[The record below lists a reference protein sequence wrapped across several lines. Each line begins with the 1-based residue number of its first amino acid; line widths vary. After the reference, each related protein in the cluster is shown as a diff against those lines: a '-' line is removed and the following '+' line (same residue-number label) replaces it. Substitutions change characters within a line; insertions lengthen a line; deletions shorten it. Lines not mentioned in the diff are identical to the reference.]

1 MSSATP
7 SSRRLRILSPVL
19 VVLLSLA
26 AGAGPFGQFR
36 ILTETL
42 PEGTTNGEYA
52 ATLLTANAD
61 GPVTFGVGAGQLP
74 TGLELDPATGVITG
88 LPLEVSQFDVTLTA
102 DDGVET
108 VQLPLTMKINAAGG
122 GGNSGASLAN
132 GDLATGRVGEPY
144 QETLTILNGVGP
156 YLFGSIGLPPGLSLN
171 GRTGE
176 ISGTP
181 DSAGTFFLTLSIA
194 DRGENDNKVITIMPL
209 NVLPAASDFR
219 FTTVLVD
226 NGEAGTPFQDTIL
239 TEGGSGTVRFAATGL
254 PAGLAIDA
262 ATGDITGTPTTAG
275 MFEIFLTAVDADGPI
290 TTNRRIHI
298 VPSSA
303 SGLYW
308 DYSGVPAAIYNVRY
322 ERTPPILVAAKGGTT
337 VTYSVVGLPEGMTYD
352 AGTGE
357 IRGTSSDVGVY
368 PVTFRATDDP
378 SGESLV
384 LPVDFI
390 VLPAGGGDARD
401 IAVNLWVSKQK
412 VKTGR
417 PGRDRWKAVFVYNA
431 DRRAGRTFDPE
442 TDVLQ
447 FAIGSRILEL
457 GPETLVRAKR
467 GKAKYKAVLEDGTR
481 VKVKVLAAKQLVKLK
496 SARDRIGET
505 LPGTFRST
513 VVLGGRGYR
522 LDEFLGERGRFRVTS
537 GYRSTAFV
545 VADARLT
552 IRGPGADAAA
562 LRLLLADPGFAYES
576 GGEVRLRLLSGDTVL
591 LDKEFTDLVEVTE
604 ARAKK
609 TDETGQRLRLADGD
623 PDETNRVTAF
633 LYDTLNGEATVALS
647 GLDLSG
653 LPQDEAHLGVELTV
667 GEKTYFTTV
676 TVFGPKRGAYT
687 TRMPRK

>member
-1 MSSATP
+1 
-7 SSRRLRILSPVL
+7 
-19 VVLLSLA
+19 
-26 AGAGPFGQFR
+26 
-36 ILTETL
+36 
-42 PEGTTNGEYA
+42 
-52 ATLLTANAD
+52 
-61 GPVTFGVGAGQLP
+61 
-74 TGLELDPATGVITG
+74 
-88 LPLEVSQFDVTLTA
+88 
-102 DDGVET
+102 
-108 VQLPLTMKINAAGG
+108 
-122 GGNSGASLAN
+122 
-132 GDLATGRVGEPY
+132 
-144 QETLTILNGVGP
+144 
-156 YLFGSIGLPPGLSLN
+156 PPGLSLN

-176 ISGTP
+176 ISGAP
-181 DSAGTFFLTLSIA
+181 DSAGTFFLTLSIT

-209 NVLPAASDFR
+209 SVLPAASDFR

-226 NGEAGTPFQDTIL
+226 NGEAGTPYQDLIL
-239 TEGGSGTVRFAATGL
+239 TEGGSGSVGFAATGL
-254 PAGLAIDA
+254 PPGLAIDA
-262 ATGDITGTPTTAG
+262 ATGEITGTPTTAG
-275 MFEIFLTAVDADGPI
+275 MFEMFLTAVDADGPI
-290 TTNRRIHI
+290 TTNRRVQI
-298 VPSSA
+298 VPSST
-303 SGLYW
+303 SNLYW

-322 ERTPPILVAAKGGTT
+322 DRTPPILVAAKGGTT
-337 VTYSVVGLPEGMTYD
+337 ITYSAIGLPEGMTYD

-431 DRRAGRTFDPE
+431 DRRAGQTFDPE

-447 FAIGSRILEL
+447 FSIGARILEL

-481 VKVKVLAAKQLVKLK
+481 VKVKVLATKQLVKLK
-496 SARDRIGET
+496 SSRDRIGET

-522 LDEFLGERGRFRVTS
+522 LDEFLGEKGRFRVTS

-545 VADARLT
+545 VPDARLT
-552 IRGPGADAAA
+552 IRGPGSDAVA

-591 LDKEFTDLVEVTE
+591 FDKEFTDLVEVTE
-604 ARAKK
+604 ARARK
-609 TDETGQRLRLADGD
+609 TGETGQRLRLAAGD
-623 PDETNRVTAF
+623 PAETNRVTAF
-633 LYDTLNGEATVALS
+633 VYDSLSGEAAVTLM

-653 LPQDEAHLGVELTV
+653 VPEGEAHLGVELTV